1 MVRGVWSEVG
11 KLKKVLVHRPGR
23 ELDRLT
29 PSNREELLFDDI
41 LWLEKAQADHDNF
54 SATLSSQGAEV
65 VYLQDLLVETLDL
78 EPARKWLL
86 EQTIDERYF
95 GVALSAPLKDYLA
108 GLASKQLA
116 EILISGMTR
125 AEIEAE
131 LGAVASAVL
140 ARVGSEDLILD
151 SLPNHLFTRD
161 TSAWIGGAVMLSA
174 MNKTARRRETLNLQA
189 IYNFHPDF
197 SDNVT
202 QFGAGIADS
211 PAACEGG
218 DVEVLSPASVLVGM
232 GERTSPA
239 GFERLA
245 ARLLLDSSSSIEM
258 VTGLIMP
265 MERAQMH
272 LDTVIT
278 MINRDTFYIYK
289 NLGML
294 PSVIAR
300 RDKGGNISWRYYP
313 AEQMHQVLAQACGVS
328 SINILQ
334 TPQSDSGA
342 ERGQWNDACNLLA
355 LRENVVTSYDRNWQ
369 TIEYLRSQGIEVLEV
384 PSAELGRGRGGPR
397 CMTCPLERAAI
408 EN

>member
-1 MVRGVWSEVG
+1 MVRGVWSEIG
-11 KLKKVLVHRPGR
+11 KLQKVLVHRPGR

-29 PSNREELLFDDI
+29 PSNRERLLFDDI
-41 LWLEKAQADHDNF
+41 LWLEKAREDHDYF
-54 SATLSSQGAEV
+54 SATLSSEGAEV
-65 VYLQDLLVETLDL
+65 VYLQDLLAETLDL

-95 GVALSAPLKDYLA
+95 GVVLSPPLREYLA
-108 GLASKQLA
+108 GQASKQLA
-116 EILISGMTR
+116 EILIRGLTR
-125 AEIEAE
+125 SEIETE
-131 LGAVASAVL
+131 LGSVASAVL

-161 TSAWIGGAVMLSA
+161 TSAWIGKGIMLSA

-189 IYNFHPDF
+189 IYRFHPDF
-197 SDNVT
+197 NDNLT
-202 QFGAGIADS
+202 QFGSGLADS

-218 DVEVLSPASVLVGM
+218 DVEVLSPTSVLVGM

-245 ARLLLDSSSSIEM
+245 ARLLLDASSSVEM

-265 MERAQMH
+265 MVRAQMH

-278 MINRDTFYIYK
+278 MINRDTFYKYK

-300 RDKGGNISWRYYP
+300 RERSGNISWQYYP
-313 AEQMHQVLAQACGVS
+313 AEEMHQVLAQASGVS
-328 SINILQ
+328 SVNILQ
-334 TPQSDSGA
+334 TPQSDNGA

-355 LRENVVTSYDRNWQ
+355 LRENVVTAYDRNWQ
-369 TIEYLRSQGIEVLEV
+369 TIDYLRSQGIKVLEV

-397 CMTCPLERAAI
+397 CMTCPLEREAI
-408 EN
+408 DN

>member
-1 MVRGVWSEVG
+1 M
-11 KLKKVLVHRPGR
+11 
-23 ELDRLT
+23 
-29 PSNREELLFDDI
+29 
-41 LWLEKAQADHDNF
+41 
-54 SATLSSQGAEV
+54 
-65 VYLQDLLVETLDL
+65 
-78 EPARKWLL
+78 
-86 EQTIDERYF
+86 
-95 GVALSAPLKDYLA
+95 
-108 GLASKQLA
+108 
-116 EILISGMTR
+116 
-125 AEIEAE
+125 
-131 LGAVASAVL
+131 ASAVL

-161 TSAWIGGAVMLSA
+161 TSAWIGEGVMLSA

-189 IYNFHPDF
+189 IYRFHPDF
-197 SDNVT
+197 NDNFT
-202 QFGAGIADS
+202 QFGAGLADS

-218 DVEVLSPASVLVGM
+218 DVEVLSPTSVLVGM

-245 ARLLLDSSSSIEM
+245 ARLLLDSSSSVEM

-265 MERAQMH
+265 MVRAQMH

-278 MINRDTFYIYK
+278 MINRDTFYKYK

-300 RDKGGNISWRYYP
+300 PGADGKISWRYYP
-313 AEQMHQVLAQACGVS
+313 AEEMHQVLAQASGVGS
-328 SINILQ
+328 VNILQ

-369 TIEYLRSQGIEVLEV
+369 TIEYLRSQGIKVLEV

-397 CMTCPLERAAI
+397 CMTCPLEREAI
-408 EN
+408 DN

>member
-11 KLKKVLVHRPGR
+11 KLKKVLVHRPGK

-29 PSNREELLFDDI
+29 PSNREDLLFDDI
-41 LWLEKAQADHDNF
+41 LWLEKAREDHDNF
-54 SATLSSQGAEV
+54 SATLTSQGAEV
-65 VYLQDLLVETLDL
+65 VYLQDLLAETLDL
-78 EPARKWLL
+78 ESARKWLL
-86 EQTIDERYF
+86 ERTIDERYF
-95 GVALSAPLKDYLA
+95 GVALSAPLKEYLLGQDSNTLA
-108 GLASKQLA
+108 KIFIGGL
-116 EILISGMTR
+116 TR
-125 AEIEAE
+125 AEIEKE

-140 ARVGSEDLILD
+140 ARVGEEDLILD

-161 TSAWIGGAVMLSA
+161 TSAWIGKGVMVSA
-174 MNKTARRRETLNLQA
+174 MKKNARRRETLNLQA
-189 IYNFHPDF
+189 IYQFHPEF

-202 QFGAGIADS
+202 QFGAGMADS

-218 DVEVLSPASVLVGM
+218 DVEILSPTSVLVGM

-245 ARLLLDSSSSIEM
+245 ARLLMDSSSSVEM

-265 MERAQMH
+265 MVRAQMH
-272 LDTVIT
+272 LDTVLT
-278 MINRDTFYIYK
+278 MINRDTFYKYK

-300 RDKGGNISWRYYP
+300 RNAEGQITWRHYP
-313 AEQMHQVLAQACGVS
+313 AEQMHQVLAQASGVTS
-328 SINILQ
+328 VNILQ
-334 TPQSDSGA
+334 TPQTDSGA

-369 TIEYLRSQGIEVLEV
+369 TIDYLRSQGIKVLEV

-397 CMTCPLERAAI
+397 CMTCPLEREAI
-408 EN
+408 GN

>member
-65 VYLQDLLVETLDL
+65 VYLQDLLAETLDL

-95 GVALSAPLKDYLA
+95 GVALSVPLKDYLA

-116 EILISGMTR
+116 EILISGMNR

-245 ARLLLDSSSSIEM
+245 ARLLLDSSSAIEM

-278 MINRDTFYIYK
+278 MINRDTFYKYK

-300 RDKGGNISWRYYP
+300 RDKGGNIYWRYYP

>member
-1 MVRGVWSEVG
+1 M
-11 KLKKVLVHRPGR
+11 
-23 ELDRLT
+23 
-29 PSNREELLFDDI
+29 
-41 LWLEKAQADHDNF
+41 
-54 SATLSSQGAEV
+54 
-65 VYLQDLLVETLDL
+65 YLQDLLAETLDL

-108 GLASKQLA
+108 GLESKQLA

-278 MINRDTFYIYK
+278 MINRDTFYKYK

-369 TIEYLRSQGIEVLEV
+369 TIEYLRSQGIDARDV